1 MTQTP
6 PDRTPAARLVDELAR
21 DFAPAERTVPA
32 MLARQAERYAEKPL
46 VSSGGQSWTYAQALA
61 EAGRFGATLR
71 AAGIER
77 GDRVALICSNRLDF
91 LRVFLGC
98 AWIGAVSV
106 PINTAS
112 RGHQLQHILSNSA
125 ARLLIVE
132 GAFAGNLDHLDMAA
146 LPLETIWT
154 IDAETPLRFGKIVS
168 APVPTSTD
176 ICEAETMRPRD
187 MLTILYTSGTTGPS
201 KGVCCPHAQY
211 FWWGANTAALLG
223 LGRADVLQ
231 STLPLFHTNALNTF
245 FQALLMGVS
254 VTYEKRFSASDF
266 YAALKRSDA
275 TATYVLGAMVPILL
289 SRPRG
294 PEERA
299 HRVTVALAPGVP
311 ARFHTEFTERTG
323 IHLIDGWGSTETNF
337 VLGTTTDKTRPG
349 TMGPVFD
356 GFQARVVDGDDNDV
370 PDGTPEITWAIHKPA
385 AQTGILFG
393 GGIND
398 ALPARGELGARVRSL
413 VEIGQLRMV
422 TGLRIASIT
431 ATPAGL
437 VVSGDDTVL
446 DPVDE
451 IIAATGFRPD
461 LDLLAEVRLSL
472 DPAVEAPTALAPLID
487 PNLHSCGTVRP
498 HGARE
503 LAQPEHGFYFAGM
516 KSYGRAPTFLM
527 MTGYEQVR
535 SIVADIAGDKEAAER
550 VELVLPETGVCSH
563 PLAAATT
570 ESAGCCGGPAPADAD
585 VCCNQDA
592 EVKAAG
598 GKGCGCS

>member
-91 LRVFLGC
+91 LRAFLGC

-154 IDAETPLRFGKIVS
+154 IDAETPLRFGKIES

-370 PDGTPEITWAIHKPA
+370 PDGTPGELLVRADQPYAFATGYFGAPEKTVEAWQNLWFHTGDRVIREADGYYRFVDRIKDAIRR
-385 AQTGILFG
+385 
-393 GGIND
+393 
-398 ALPARGELGARVRSL
+398 RGENISSFEVEQVLLSHPAVAIAAAFPVRSSL
-413 VEIGQLRMV
+413 AEDEVMVAVVLHPGQSL
-422 TGLRIASIT
+422 
-431 ATPAGL
+431 
-437 VVSGDDTVL
+437 
-446 DPVDE
+446 
-451 IIAATGFRPD
+451 AA
-461 LDLLAEVRLSL
+461 LDLIKYCE
-472 DPAVEAPTALAPLID
+472 PLL
-487 PNLHSCGTVRP
+487 P
-498 HGARE
+498 
-503 LAQPEHGFYFAGM
+503 YFAVPR
-516 KSYGRAPTFLM
+516 YVEFVETLPTTENGKVQKYKLSERGVSDA
-527 MTGYEQVR
+527 TWDR
-535 SIVADIAGDKEAAER
+535 EAAGYKLKR
-550 VELVLPETGVCSH
+550 
-563 PLAAATT
+563 A
-570 ESAGCCGGPAPADAD
+570 
-585 VCCNQDA
+585 
-592 EVKAAG
+592 
-598 GKGCGCS
+598 